1 MKKMMCILMV
11 MVCAGMAFSQAKTPA
26 PAAPAAPAA
35 TPPPA
40 AAPAAA
46 PAAPAPE
53 SGERKNSIGT
63 DLFPFLRGLIDS
75 GDGSMFFCTTVNYE
89 RLVAPHYSIGGNLDL
104 YYGTISYTYG
114 SGYGSKSGKYSAYYI
129 SLAAEGRYYIQS
141 ESLEKAFLGTTLG
154 FNMCSIDGSVDPAG
168 FIGLI
173 ASLKAGYKV
182 VTSKNIYIEPAMSYV
197 LSKTQKDFNSTLSS
211 ILGSTDSGAS
221 LPTPHGWEGGL
232 RIGFMF

>member
-1 MKKMMCILMV
+1 MKKMMCTLMV
-11 MVCAGMAFSQAKTPA
+11 MVCAGMAFAQAK
-26 PAAPAAPAA
+26 
-35 TPPPA
+35 
-40 AAPAAA
+40 APAAA
-46 PAAPAPE
+46 EPAPQ

-63 DLFPFLRGLIDS
+63 DLFPLFRGLINS

-104 YYGTISYTYG
+104 YYGSIAYTYG

-173 ASLKAGYKV
+173 TSLKVGYKV

-197 LSKTQKDFNSTLSS
+197 LSKAQKDFDFSVGGMSVTV
-211 ILGSTDSGAS
+211 TDIATFS
-221 LPTPHGWEGGL
+221 TPHGWEGGL
-232 RIGFMF
+232 RIGYVF